1 MTLPARDERPEPLGG
16 RHDDTR
22 AGVHWERAL
31 DPDRAA
37 RWRQAAEEVRAM
49 LRDPE
54 RAHQRPPG
62 RS

>member
-1 MTLPARDERPEPLGG
+1 MTLPARDERPEQPEDQHG
-16 RHDDTR
+16 RH
-22 AGVHWERAL
+22 AGPSGMTGAQ
-31 DPDRAA
+31 AA
-37 RWRQAAEEVRAM
+37 SWRQAAEEVRAM